1 MAPAFPWI
9 GLVFLA
15 VSALSFLSFLISP
28 LVAWRKGY
36 SPYLWLFSC
45 GPVGLVVIA
54 CLPSTSTAQ
63 TPEEMELMQVR
74 ANTTG
79 AILTG
84 VALFISAMLI
94 VPALLIGV

>member
-1 MAPAFPWI
+1 MGPAFPWI

-15 VSALSFLSFLISP
+15 ASAISFISFLISP
-28 LVAWRKGY
+28 LIAWRKGY

-45 GPVGLVVIA
+45 GPIGLIVIA
-54 CLPSTSTAQ
+54 CLPSISSAQ
-63 TPEEMELMQVR
+63 SPEQMELMQAR

-84 VALFISAMLI
+84 VALLMSATLI
-94 VPALLIGV
+94 VPAILMGI